1 MRRIAEED
9 YPEAERIRVVL
20 DNLSTHAA
28 SAFYEAFAPERAR
41 RLARRIEFVYTPVHG
56 SWLNMAEIE
65 ISAMVRQCLGRR
77 RLPDEGTL
85 RREAKAWATRRN
97 RQGASVEWRF
107 TTKDARTKLR
117 SLYPARKE

>member
-1 MRRIAEED
+1 
-9 YPEAERIRVVL
+9 
-20 DNLSTHAA
+20 
-28 SAFYEAFAPERAR
+28 
-41 RLARRIEFVYTPVHG
+41 
-56 SWLNMAEIE
+56 
-65 ISAMVRQCLGRR
+65 
-77 RLPDEGTL
+77 LPDEGTL